1 MQHTILIIDDTPA
14 NLKLLHDVLT
24 KEGYRIRIANS
35 SVQGLQSAK
44 SVPPDLILLD
54 VQMPEMDGYTL
65 CRELKAD
72 PLTNPIPIIFISA
85 SDEGAFN
92 TVKAFEV
99 GGIDYISKPF
109 NAVEVLARIK
119 NHLRLSI
126 LQKQIRESLATSQH
140 MLQAVV
146 NHSPT
151 VVYIKDLDGRYLL
164 ANREFE
170 RILNVPEGSILG
182 KTDLDIFPLKSA
194 KLFRQE
200 DQNVLR
206 CDNHKQ
212 FEESI
217 EVNGET
223 RTYLSFKFPLQDENG
238 ENYAVGGISTDI
250 TSRKHAEAEMERLA
264 TYDNLTQLPN
274 RTLLMA
280 LLEQTLLT
288 LERDKTRNAI
298 LFLDL
303 DNFKNI
309 NDSLGHHIGDELLKR
324 VSERLRNCMR
334 KQDTVARMG
343 GDEFVV
349 LLRNIK
355 QPAEAAE
362 VSNKIIG
369 ALEASFRLEG
379 RDVFISPSIGIVIT
393 PDNGQDSQTLLR
405 NADTAMYH
413 AKAKGRN
420 TFQFFTEEMNQ
431 GVLQRL
437 ETEKDLRIALKDGGI
452 LPYYQPKVDTRTG
465 KIIGMEALARW
476 HHPERG
482 NISPGVFI
490 PIAEESDLI
499 FAVDRYIL
507 KAVIEQVGPL
517 INEGL
522 FDGRVSVNLGA
533 HHFSRE
539 HLLEYIDE
547 LLVEHHFPANSLE
560 LELTEG
566 SVMKNAEEAI
576 TLMYALR
583 DRGIQLSI
591 DDFGTGYSSL
601 SYLKQF
607 PANTLKIDISF
618 IRDIEVSD
626 KDKHLVEAIINLA
639 HGLGLECIAEG
650 VETLEQARI
659 LNEMGCDSL
668 QGFLFRPAI
677 TFEEIVELLSVKDMY
692 KVLDRPGQ
700 TRAVGNMPITKLKTA

>member
-700 TRAVGNMPITKLKTA
+700 TRAVGNMSITKLKTA

>member
-35 SVQGLQSAK
+35 PVQGLQSAK
-44 SVPPDLILLD
+44 SAPPDLILLD

-65 CRELKAD
+65 CAELKAD
-72 PLTNPIPIIFISA
+72 PLTNPIPVIFISA
-85 SDEGAFN
+85 AHDGTLN
-92 TVKAFEV
+92 TVTAFEV
-99 GGIDYISKPF
+99 GGVDYIGKPF
-109 NAVEVLARIK
+109 DAVEVLARIK
-119 NHLRLSI
+119 NQLQLSI
-126 LQKQIRESLATSQH
+126 LQKQVRESLATSQH
-140 MLQAVV
+140 MLQAVA

-151 VVYIKDLDGRYLL
+151 VIYLKDLDGRYLL

-182 KTDLDIFPLKSA
+182 KTDFDVFPRDAAES
-194 KLFRQE
+194 FQRD
-200 DQNVLR
+200 DQDVLQYG
-206 CDNHKQ
+206 NHKQ
-212 FEESI
+212 FEESAEI
-217 EVNGET
+217 SGEL

-238 ENYAVGGISTDI
+238 ENYAIGGISTDI
-250 TSRKHAEAEMERLA
+250 TNRKRTEAKMERLA

-280 LLEQTLLT
+280 LLEQALLT
-288 LERDKTRNAI
+288 SEREKTRNAI

-324 VSERLRNCMR
+324 VAVRLRDCMR

-349 LLRNIK
+349 LLQNIK
-355 QPAEAAE
+355 KPSEAAE
-362 VSNKIIG
+362 VSNKIID
-369 ALEASFRLEG
+369 ALDTPFSLEG
-379 RDVFISPSIGIVIT
+379 RDVFISPSIGIAIT

-437 ETEKDLRIALKDGGI
+437 ETEKDLRVALKEGGI
-452 LPYYQPKVDTRTG
+452 LPYYQPKIDTRTG
-465 KIIGMEALARW
+465 KITGMEALARW
-476 HHPERG
+476 HHSERG
-482 NISPGVFI
+482 NISPAVFI

-499 FAVDRYIL
+499 FSLDRYIL
-507 KAVIEQVGPL
+507 TAVIEQVGPL

-522 FDGRVSVNLGA
+522 FDGTVSVNIGA

-539 HLLEYIDE
+539 YLLEYIDE
-547 LLVEHHFPANSLE
+547 LLAEHHFPAKNLE

-576 TLMYALR
+576 KLMHALR
-583 DRGIQLSI
+583 ERGIQLSI

-607 PANTLKIDISF
+607 PANSLKIDISF
-618 IRDIEVSD
+618 IRDIESSD
-626 KDKHLVEAIINLA
+626 KDKHLVDTIINLA
-639 HGLGLECIAEG
+639 HGLGLTCVAEG
-650 VETLEQARI
+650 VETLAQVKI
-659 LNEMGCDSL
+659 LDEMGCDTL

-677 TFEEIVELLSVKDMY
+677 KFEEIVGLLSVEDMFT
-692 KVLDRPGQ
+692 VLAGS
-700 TRAVGNMPITKLKTA
+700 K

>member
-54 VQMPEMDGYTL
+54 VQMPEMDGYAL

-700 TRAVGNMPITKLKTA
+700 TRAVGNMSITKLKTA